1 MPTNNP
7 PPLLVHINEI
17 KKEIVQLR
25 GDISF
30 IKNFIEEYEK
40 SKKNKIEPEIVDKP
54 EIPFKEISES
64 HQSVQTKGWWW

>member
-7 PPLLVHINEI
+7 PPLLAHINEL

-40 SKKNKIEPEIVDKP
+40 SKNKKIEAEIVDKP
-54 EIPFKEISES
+54 EIPFKEIS
-64 HQSVQTKGWWW
+64 QSQQAPQKGWFW